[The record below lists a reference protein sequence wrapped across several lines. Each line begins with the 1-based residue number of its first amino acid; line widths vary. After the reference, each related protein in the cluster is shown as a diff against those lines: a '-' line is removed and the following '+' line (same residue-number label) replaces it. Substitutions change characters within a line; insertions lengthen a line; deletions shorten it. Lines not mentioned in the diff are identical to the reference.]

1 MYKFALI
8 LICFAVTNP
17 IFSQDRDELLKS
29 KKLLNRTEF
38 VSDSVGSRSSKNVV
52 KNDKA
57 KIYDY
62 KIINRERDTVYL
74 DTTLSIYKDY
84 KFNYLRKDD
93 FELLPFNNMGQT
105 YNTLSVDFK
114 TNALQPLFAARAKHF
129 NYMEVEDIN
138 YYDVPTPMT
147 ELMYKTAFEQGHVL
161 DAFFTVNTS
170 KCKMGAMF

>member
-93 FELLPFNNMGQT
+93 FELL
-105 YNTLSVDFK
+105 V
-114 TNALQPLFAARAKHF
+114 
-129 NYMEVEDIN
+129 
-138 YYDVPTPMT
+138 VPTI
-147 ELMYKTAFEQGHVL
+147 EIY
-161 DAFFTVNTS
+161 
-170 KCKMGAMF
+170 